1 MIIDVNAFIG
11 KWPYW
16 PIRASSASE
25 VVAALRGWKIDRA
38 VICSTRS
45 LFVDFEDGNRE
56 AEAARAAH
64 PGELETF
71 ACLAPAKE
79 HDFAAYERRGFRGVR
94 IYPQYHSYHPL
105 YVPFV
110 DALCEDAAARG
121 WPLLLPHRS
130 IMNWSV
136 PRLDLDWMVT
146 LVERH
151 PRVNWILAG
160 INYLHEYQMAEM
172 LLGRYPTVSVETSC
186 IMGFDAVAR
195 LVRNFG
201 ANRLLFGSGAP
212 LQNGAAGVAKIA
224 HASITDAEREA
235 IFEGNAKRLLHLK

>member
-16 PIRASSASE
+16 PIRTSSASD
-25 VVAALRGWKIDRA
+25 VITALREWGIDRA

-45 LFVDFEDGNRE
+45 LFVNFEDGNRE
-56 AEAARAAH
+56 VEAARVAH
-64 PGELETF
+64 SAELEAF

-79 HDFAAYERRGFRGVR
+79 LDFGAYQQRGFRGVR

-105 YVPFV
+105 YVSFV

-121 WPLLLPHRS
+121 WPVMLPHRS

-136 PRLDLDWMVT
+136 PRLDLDWMIA

-151 PRVNWILAG
+151 PTVNWILAG

-172 LLGRYPTVSVETSC
+172 LLSRYPTDSVETSC

-195 LVRNFG
+195 LVRDFG
-201 ANRLLFGSGAP
+201 ASRLLFGSGAP
-212 LQNGAAGVAKIA
+212 LQNGAAGVSKIV
-224 HASITDAEREA
+224 HAGITDTEREA
-235 IFEGNAKRLLHLK
+235 IFEGNARRLLNLR